1 MSLVPIESP
10 WARSGAEVCRVL
22 AVEPAQGLDRAEVER
37 RRGVYGANQ
46 FAEFRARSSL
56 SILVEQFRSLLVA
69 LLAVAAVVSFVF
81 AQWSEGA
88 AVVVVL
94 VINGII
100 GFLTELRAV
109 RSMEALRELGTA
121 RVTVRRDGRLI
132 RIDAAELVPGDIVI
146 IEGGDVV
153 TADLRLIEASRLQA
167 NESAL
172 TGESVPVAKSCKEV
186 GPDVILAERTCMLFK
201 GTAVTRGA
209 GEGVVVATGL
219 ATELGSIS
227 KMVAEAETETTPL
240 EKKLNRLGQALVWIT
255 LLLAA
260 LIGMVSA
267 IAGTS
272 VLMAVQT
279 AIALAVASVPEGLPI
294 IATLALARGMH
305 RMAARNALV
314 NRLSAVETLGATSII
329 CTDKT
334 GTLTENRM
342 TVARFELSSGTVSV
356 TGEGLEVD
364 GHFLRAGTEFDP
376 ADDSVLATALRI
388 GVLCNDAEVDDDGGV
403 GDPLEVAL
411 LVAGRKAG
419 LSRSDE
425 IACRPEVR
433 EVAFDSDVKMMA
445 TVHEDGETYLFAV
458 KGAPEAL
465 LARCTKVLRTTGVDE
480 LSEDERSSWLA
491 RSGALASE
499 GLRLLGL
506 AYKDA
511 DSTASA
517 PYEDLVWVGLAC
529 MLDPP
534 RADVVA
540 AIRDCRSAGV
550 RVVMVTGDH
559 AVTARTIAEAV
570 GIDASG
576 EPLPG
581 TRLMN
586 WEQQSADAR
595 EELVAATV
603 FARVSPK
610 EKLELVRLHQ
620 KHGAVVAMTGDGVND
635 APALKKADIGVAMGM
650 RGTDV
655 AREAADMVLRD
666 DAFGSIAAAIREGR
680 VIFDNIRSFVVYLLS
695 CNLSE
700 ILVVGIAMLAAGVV
714 SLLPLQILFLNLV
727 TDVFPALALG
737 ASKGSPNLMTRPP
750 RDVLESIIERRQ
762 WYAIVTHGLIMAVS
776 VLSAFFL
783 AREVL
788 GAGRIETLTI
798 SFATLALAQL
808 WHVFNMR
815 SPLSGIFVNEITTNR
830 WVWGALALCVG
841 LLAFALYVPPLAR
854 VLSVQPP
861 SLAGWLVIGACSSA
875 TMVLG
880 QSFTFARGILFPP
893 QKI

>member
-1 MSLVPIESP
+1 MSKVPIEGP

-22 AVEPAQGLDRAEVER
+22 DVAPAQGLGLGEVER
-37 RRGVYGANQ
+37 RRGLYGPNQ
-46 FAEFRARSSL
+46 FAEFRVRSSL
-56 SILVEQFRSLLVA
+56 SILLEQFRSLLVA
-69 LLAVAAVVSFVF
+69 LLAVAALVSFVF
-81 AQWSEGA
+81 SQWSEGV

-94 VINGII
+94 IINGVI

-121 RVTVRRDGRLI
+121 RVTVRREGHLA
-132 RIDAAELVPGDIVI
+132 RIDAAELVPGDIVV
-146 IEGGDVV
+146 IEGGDLIS
-153 TADLRLIEASRLQA
+153 ADLRLVEASRLQA

-172 TGESVPVAKSCKEV
+172 TGESMPVAKSCQEV
-186 GPDVILAERTCMLFK
+186 AADAILAERKNMLFK

-219 ATELGSIS
+219 ASELGAIT

-260 LIGMVSA
+260 AIGVVSVVV
-267 IAGTS
+267 GTS

-294 IATLALARGMH
+294 IATLALARGMR
-305 RMAARNALV
+305 RMAVRNALV
-314 NRLSAVETLGATSII
+314 NRLSAVETLGATSVI

-342 TVARFELSSGTVSV
+342 TVAHYELSSGTVSL
-356 TGEGLEVD
+356 TGEGLDVD
-364 GHFLRAGTEFDP
+364 GHFLRGGQPLEP
-376 ADDSVLATALRI
+376 ADDAILGTALRVGI
-388 GVLCNDAEVDDDGGV
+388 LCNDAEVDPNGGV

-419 LSRSDE
+419 LSRRAE
-425 IACRPEVR
+425 IAALPEVR

-445 TVHEDGETYLFAV
+445 TVHQDGEAFFFAV
-458 KGAPEAL
+458 KGAPEAI
-465 LARCTKVLRTTGVDE
+465 LAVCTKVLHAHGTVEMTD
-480 LSEDERSSWLA
+480 DERSAWLQ
-491 RSGALASE
+491 RSAVLAGD

-506 AYKDA
+506 AYKH
-511 DSTASA
+511 ASEA
-517 PYEDLVWVGLAC
+517 AASPYQDLVWVGLAC

-534 RADVVA
+534 RADVVD
-540 AIRDCRSAGV
+540 AIRDCRNAGV

-559 AVTARTIAEAV
+559 AITARTIAGAV
-570 GIDASG
+570 GIDVSG

-581 TRLMN
+581 TSLID
-586 WEQQSADAR
+586 WEGRSAR
-595 EELVAATV
+595 EQEQLVAATV

-635 APALKKADIGVAMGM
+635 APALKKADIGVAMGL

-700 ILVVGIAMLAAGVV
+700 ILVVGIAMLASGVV

-737 ASKGSPNLMTRPP
+737 ASRGSPNLMTRPP
-750 RDVLESIIERRQ
+750 RDALESIIERRQ
-762 WYAIVTHGLIMAVS
+762 WHAIVTYGLIMAAS
-776 VLSAFFL
+776 VLTAFFL

-788 GAGRIETLTI
+788 MASRTETMTV
-798 SFATLALAQL
+798 SFTTLALAQL

-815 SPLSGIFVNEITTNR
+815 SPHSAMFSNEITRNR
-830 WVWGALALCVG
+830 WVWGAIGLCAG
-841 LLAFALYVPPLAR
+841 LLLLAIYFPPLAR
-854 VLSVQPP
+854 VLSVGPP
-861 SLAGWLVIGACSSA
+861 SPAGWLVIALCSAA
-875 TMVLG
+875 TLVLG
-880 QSFTFARGILFPP
+880 QAFTLVRRLVIPS